1 VTEPNALFRAA
12 PFITMTRRRKLH
24 QVRQPPIII
33 LLMRK
38 KSSGHSIERLFES
51 LTPFIS
57 RRFEVRTVQV
67 PCDSRGI
74 LRCVRNL
81 IFTARLRGDVIH
93 VTGDIHYCT
102 LAIRRRQCVLTVH
115 DLCSLTRLKG
125 VRKFVFSV
133 LWFSIPVLWA
143 PRLTAISEETK
154 KQLEHEFPATAGKI
168 ELIPNCVDAA
178 FVRNSPFRRSDSGRP
193 RVLQVGTGPNK
204 NLERVAVAT
213 SGLPVHLRI
222 IGPISYQQGALLR
235 SLDLDWSSA
244 EQLSAE
250 DLMLEYRHSDVL
262 VFASIYE
269 GFGLPIVEAQAMGI
283 PVITSKMAPMSDTA
297 GDAAL
302 FVDPYD
308 EGDIREALE
317 RLLCSPDLACRLSD
331 RGRSNAERFD
341 VRTVAGQYADLYTR
355 TLSRLQ

>member
-1 VTEPNALFRAA
+1 
-12 PFITMTRRRKLH
+12 
-24 QVRQPPIII
+24 
-33 LLMRK
+33 
-38 KSSGHSIERLFES
+38 
-51 LTPFIS
+51 
-57 RRFEVRTVQV
+57 
-67 PCDSRGI
+67 
-74 LRCVRNL
+74 
-81 IFTARLRGDVIH
+81 
-93 VTGDIHYCT
+93 
-102 LAIRRRQCVLTVH
+102 
-115 DLCSLTRLKG
+115 LKG

-133 LWFSIPVLWA
+133 LWYSIPVLWT

-178 FVRNSPFRRSDSGRP
+178 FVRNRPFRRCGPGRQ

-204 NLERVAVAT
+204 NLERVAVAA

-283 PVITSKMAPMSDTA
+283 PVITSKIAPMSDTA

-308 EGDIREALE
+308 EADIRAALE

-341 VRTVAGQYADLYTR
+341 ARTVAGQYADLYTR
-355 TLSRLQ
+355 TLSPLQ